1 MSLKIIKKITIVL
14 IIFYLLFSIL
24 YNVKALT
31 ISDMEGKLKNFKKQG
46 QDTQV
51 DWGPAVKEFA
61 DLGSILTMVG
71 AGVMVII
78 TTYMGIKY
86 LTAGPEAQAKLKTQL
101 IGVVVSGVVIFG
113 AYNIWQIVLK
123 AVKNF

>member
-31 ISDMEGKLKNFKKQG
+31 ISQMEQKLQNFKKAG
-46 QDTQV
+46 KTQV
-51 DWGPAVKEFA
+51 NWGPAVKEFA

-113 AYNIWQIVLK
+113 AYNIWQSVLK